1 MEPVALLEQY
11 FKCLE
16 SGDFAGAAIC
26 FSESARYSHPPYADD
41 PPAAGRH
48 EAHGREEILA
58 LFHRRGLRTTRHVID
73 TVARSGARFF
83 ISGVVHEA
91 GGSLVAS
98 FLSEALFDPDTGM
111 FTEYVAYSS
120 RPAVWHEASGS

>member
-91 GGSLVAS
+91 GGSCGCLVPVRGVVRPGHRHVHRVRRV
-98 FLSEALFDPDTGM
+98 LLPT
-111 FTEYVAYSS
+111 S
-120 RPAVWHEASGS
+120 RLA